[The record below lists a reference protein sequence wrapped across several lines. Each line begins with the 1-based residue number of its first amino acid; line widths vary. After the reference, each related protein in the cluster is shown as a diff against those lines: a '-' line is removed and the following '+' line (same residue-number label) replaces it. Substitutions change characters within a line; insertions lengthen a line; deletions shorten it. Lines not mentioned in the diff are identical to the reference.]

1 MVSSECHETLITAAT
16 RSCANCHLYRLVC
29 SKYLGALTVCW
40 KICSIF
46 DKQTVDCILH
56 KPQHKSHGLHMLA
69 FDSAGK
75 FCLLSGYVQ
84 VATAGSM
91 DWFSFP

>member
-40 KICSIF
+40 KICLYLTNKLLIAYY
-46 DKQTVDCILH
+46 T
-56 KPQHKSHGLHMLA
+56 SHNINHMVYT
-69 FDSAGK
+69 
-75 FCLLSGYVQ
+75 C
-84 VATAGSM
+84 
-91 DWFSFP
+91 